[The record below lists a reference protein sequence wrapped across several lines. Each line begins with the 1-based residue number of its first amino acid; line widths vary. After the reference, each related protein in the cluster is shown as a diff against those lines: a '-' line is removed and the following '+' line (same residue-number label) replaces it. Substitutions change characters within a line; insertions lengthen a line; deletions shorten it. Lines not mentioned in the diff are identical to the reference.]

1 MPSRSSAGILV
12 YRVVDALVHVLLVH
26 PGGPFWTKKDAGAW
40 SIAKGEFDPAR
51 EDAEAAARREFVE
64 ETGQQPPARLL
75 SLGTVKQSSGKVV
88 HAFAGRGD
96 VDVANVRSNTFDLEW
111 PPRSGRMQSFPEIDR
126 AAWFT
131 LDEAASRILA
141 SQRPLLDALHARLRE
156 SGSEVRESG
165 SEV

>member
-40 SIAKGEFDPAR
+40 SIPKGEFDPAR

-111 PPRSGRMQSFPEIDR
+111 PPRSGRMRTFPEVDH
-126 AAWFT
+126 AAWYGHAVA
-131 LDEAASRILA
+131 LRKIIAG
-141 SQRPLLDALHARLRE
+141 QRPIVDELFARL
-156 SGSEVRESG
+156 G
-165 SEV
+165 